1 MEQPRWRSSG
11 RLCRGRGHLLPASRR
26 FSAYSAANGKSPPDL
41 SELAAMNR
49 RMFNGMEEKVSDIM
63 AGEESRSMP
72 TQVVARFFD
81 LLRRGEVDGAVELLA
96 VDVEYANAGL
106 PTVRGRERVRRIFR
120 ATLGPSGSGFEVYV
134 HAISADGPTVLTER
148 TDVLKF
154 RRLRIQFWVVGRFD
168 VHDGQIVL
176 WRDYADHLTFFAAT
190 MRGLIGTVFPAA
202 RAKRPA
208 PPQAHEA
215 GPR

>member
-1 MEQPRWRSSG
+1 
-11 RLCRGRGHLLPASRR
+11 
-26 FSAYSAANGKSPPDL
+26 
-41 SELAAMNR
+41 
-49 RMFNGMEEKVSDIM
+49 MFNGMEEKVSDIM